1 MVYIVCNCLI
11 AISVILL
18 IWAVICTMTLLSII
32 KRIVT
37 LVGIGFGGLEKNWKK
52 EDSMTTK

>member
-11 AISVILL
+11 IISVILL
-18 IWAVICTMTLLSII
+18 IWAVIWTIALLSII
-32 KRIVT
+32 KRIAI
-37 LVGIGFGGLEKNWKK
+37 LVGTGFGGLEKNWKK